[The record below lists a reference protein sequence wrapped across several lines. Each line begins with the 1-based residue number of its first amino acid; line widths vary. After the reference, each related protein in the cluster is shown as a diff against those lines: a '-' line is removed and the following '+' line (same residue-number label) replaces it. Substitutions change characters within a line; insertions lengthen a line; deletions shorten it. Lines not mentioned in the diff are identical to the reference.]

1 MGQDKDDEVEDDSFT
16 LKLVSCR
23 NALLATITLNNF
35 LIQHEKTTLDL
46 FNVLRKVK
54 DQIQEDI
61 NFKKK

>member
-35 LIQHEKTTLDL
+35 LIQHEMTTQDL
-46 FNVLRKVK
+46 LNIL
-54 DQIQEDI
+54 
-61 NFKKK
+61 